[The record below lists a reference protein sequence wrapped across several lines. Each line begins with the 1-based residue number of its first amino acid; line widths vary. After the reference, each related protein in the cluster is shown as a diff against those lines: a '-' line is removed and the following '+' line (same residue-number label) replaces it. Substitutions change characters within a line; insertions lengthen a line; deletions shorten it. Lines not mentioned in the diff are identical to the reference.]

1 MYRGQSSY
9 PLARRSMQAVILAA
23 GEGKRVRPLTRSRP
37 KALIPVAN
45 RPIIEYVIEALL
57 KNGIRDIVVVAGYR
71 KEQVTRFL
79 NQLDVPVDVVVQ
91 TKQLG
96 TAHALQCAESK
107 IKGDFLLLP
116 GDNYIDARSIARIA
130 NTPNS
135 MLVKEHPSPSNFG
148 VVMLQEGCVREIV
161 EKPEHAQSLMVST
174 GIYSLKKEV
183 FAYIRGN
190 DLTDA
195 IAAMIQDGIRVNGVV
210 ADDWQ
215 DAIFA
220 WDLLKMNR
228 RLLHNLP
235 QTREG
240 VTSRQAVIQGAV
252 RIGKGTTIGPNTVI
266 TGPVVI
272 GNDCTIGPNCCILP
286 NTSIGSRV
294 TLEPFSMIG
303 DSLVMDDTSLGSHSR
318 ITDTIIGERCSLAD
332 HTSSSMSSGLLE
344 IEGAAIRS
352 EFGAILGDTVI
363 SGPFTT
369 FRNSIIGNNVTIDGQ
384 NRITSRIIPDGST
397 VI

>member
-1 MYRGQSSY
+1 
-9 PLARRSMQAVILAA
+9 MQAVILAA

-45 RPIIEYVIEALL
+45 RPIIEYVIDALL
-57 KNGIRDIVVVAGYR
+57 KNGIRDIVVVVGYR

-79 NQLDVPVDVVVQ
+79 NQLEVPVEVVVQ
-91 TKQLG
+91 PKQLG

-107 IKGDFLLLP
+107 IHGDFLVLP
-116 GDNYIDARSIARIA
+116 GDNYIDPHSIARIA
-130 NTPNS
+130 GIPNAI
-135 MLVKEHPSPSNFG
+135 LVKEHPNPSNFG
-148 VVMLQEGCVREIV
+148 VVMLEEGYVTDIV

-174 GIYSLKKEV
+174 GIYSLKKEI
-183 FAYIRGN
+183 FSYIQGN

-195 IAAMIQDGIRVNGVV
+195 IAAMIRDGIRVQGIP

-228 RLLHNLP
+228 RLLHHLP
-235 QTREG
+235 PAREG
-240 VTSRQAVIQGAV
+240 VTSRQTIIQGAV
-252 RIGKGTTIGPNTVI
+252 RVGKGTTIGPNTVI

-272 GNDCTIGPNCCILP
+272 GNDCIIGPNCCIQP

-294 TLEPFSMIG
+294 TLEPFTMIG
-303 DSLVMDDTSLGSHSR
+303 DALVMDDTSIGSHSR
-318 ITDTIIGERCSLAD
+318 IVDTIIGERCTLAD
-332 HTSSSMSSGLLE
+332 HTSASRSSGLME
-344 IEGAAIRS
+344 IEGAAIIS
-352 EFGAILGDTVI
+352 EFGAVFGDSVV
-363 SGPFTT
+363 SGPFSTY
-369 FRNSIIGNNVTIDGQ
+369 RNSILGNNVTIEGQ
-384 NRITSRIIPDGST
+384 GRLTSRIIPDGST